1 MNPSKIASNEQ
12 AELWNGRSG
21 RAWVEAQNVLDAT
34 YRPFETAL
42 VDAVR
47 AESAWRVL
55 DVGCG
60 TGATTL
66 ALARLVGERGVCVG
80 VDVSEPMLALARERA
95 QRESSPARF
104 IRADAQAHAFEPGA
118 FDMVVSR
125 FGVMFFDDSVEAFA
139 NLRRAVRARG
149 RLRFIAWRGPSDNP
163 FMTVAEQA
171 AARLLPNLAAR
182 PVGAPGPFAFADPRR
197 IADVLH
203 ESGWKEVDVAPLDGA
218 CTMPEADLPG
228 VFTRL
233 GPVGAA
239 YDQAD
244 TALRKQ
250 IVEAVRPAF
259 DSFVQAG
266 VVRYTAACWSVSA
279 TAPDA

>member
-1 MNPSKIASNEQ
+1 
-12 AELWNGRSG
+12 
-21 RAWVEAQNVLDAT
+21 VEAQNVLDAT
-34 YRPFETAL
+34 YKPFETAL

-47 AESAWRVL
+47 AQSARRIL

-66 ALARLVGERGVCVG
+66 ALARVVGEPGVCVG
-80 VDVSEPMLALARERA
+80 VDVSEPMLALARDRA
-95 QRESSPARF
+95 QRENASARF
-104 IRADAQAHAFEPGA
+104 IHADAQTHAFEPGA

-125 FGVMFFDDSVEAFA
+125 FGVMFFDEPVEAFA
-139 NLRRAVRARG
+139 NLRRAVRAGG
-149 RLRFIAWRGPSDNP
+149 RLRFIAWRAPADNP

-171 AARLLPNLAAR
+171 AAHLLPDLATR
-182 PVGAPGPFAFADPRR
+182 PVGAQGPFAFADPRR
-197 IADVLH
+197 IADVLDA
-203 ESGWKEVDVAPLDGA
+203 SGWKEVEVAPIDGA
-218 CTMPEADLPG
+218 CTMPEAELAG

-244 TALRKQ
+244 TALRTQ

-279 TAPDA
+279 ASPGA